1 MKRESDTGE
10 NKVTIELTRYFKYEK
25 LFDHET
31 EYEFYKILRD
41 EILGKRFVAMVQ
53 VPVSSLVGVR
63 RRKELG
69 FKAHFSKIARK
80 RVDFLICRIEDLSPL
95 LVIELDGSTHALAKR
110 KERDEFLDDVFA
122 AVGLPILHVPVQSSY
137 DKQAIAMQ
145 IASALGL
152 VKRQ

>member
-1 MKRESDTGE
+1 MRPENPNTE
-10 NKVTIELTRYFKYEK
+10 NKVTIDLARYFKYEK

-31 EYEFYKILRD
+31 EYDFYKILRD

-95 LVIELDGSTHALAKR
+95 LVIELDGSTHAMAKR
-110 KERDEFLDDVFA
+110 KERDEFLDEVFA
-122 AVGLPILHVPVQSSY
+122 AVGLPVLHVPVQPSY

-145 IASALGL
+145 IAAALGL